1 VTLLRL
7 ITGPFGAP
15 RCSSDV
21 NEQNGSVLEE
31 RRRDEED
38 LIDTVLEIVFRVMWK
53 GVEGFGESDW
63 RVKLVIKVNLITR
76 LALSLMADFYKQYPP
91 FGGNSARI
99 FGRGHY
105 LFREANSFTKA

>member
-1 VTLLRL
+1 MTLLRL

-15 RCSSDV
+15 RCNGDV
-21 NEQNGSVLEE
+21 NEQNGNVLEE

-63 RVKLVIKVNLITR
+63 RVILVTETNLIAR
-76 LALSLMADFYKQYPP
+76 LALLSGLSLSF
-91 FGGNSARI
+91 NSPVALI
-99 FGRGHY
+99 FTIV
-105 LFREANSFTKA
+105 ANLLLYG

>member
-1 VTLLRL
+1 MTLLRL
-7 ITGPFGAP
+7 LTGPFGAP
-15 RCSSDV
+15 RCNGDV

-63 RVKLVIKVNLITR
+63 RVILVIETNLIARNKLDCTIVWAVIKFQFTRSPDLYNRIKLVTSWVI
-76 LALSLMADFYKQYPP
+76 
-91 FGGNSARI
+91 
-99 FGRGHY
+99 
-105 LFREANSFTKA
+105 